1 MKNLVLF
8 LPFILLLGCDSN
20 DYQECYEPFFF
31 NDTQVSVS
39 LFYGEFS
46 DDAENIDSII
56 VKPGDTTYNTHGGVF
71 PFLHKEGLGS
81 FESYLYDVRLEFQTV
96 PKKCLI
102 YIGEDFRQHDIRD
115 FSSYEKLGPC
125 NYCSIRGQSIPDGML
140 YRITDEL
147 LEQAEPCE

>member
-96 PKKCLI
+96 PKKCLMLLFYSFVRGI
-102 YIGEDFRQHDIRD
+102 LL
-115 FSSYEKLGPC
+115 FSMNIKRVNPSALTSMNGTA
-125 NYCSIRGQSIPDGML
+125 IPLTIAM
-140 YRITDEL
+140 
-147 LEQAEPCE
+147 AV